1 MLIGSSLGRQLA
13 PYMKGDKI
21 FSKGKIN
28 VGYVEE
34 CLLGTKRV
42 DMIILV
48 TGNDIFPSKLCMGHK
63 CLEICN
69 LDEIT
74 KTFNILLD
82 ILFMYTHEV
91 RIVEPPPRCKR
102 VTGHPNCTFWEDIEH
117 EDRFRVLISTDQGTK
132 RY

>member
-1 MLIGSSLGRQLA
+1 
-13 PYMKGDKI
+13 
-21 FSKGKIN
+21 
-28 VGYVEE
+28 
-34 CLLGTKRV
+34 
-42 DMIILV
+42 
-48 TGNDIFPSKLCMGHK
+48 MGHK

-91 RIVEPPPRCKR
+91 RIVEPPPRCKC

-117 EDRFRVLISTDQGTK
+117 EDRFRVLINRLKNYQIKEK
-132 RY
+132 RDTRCSQQQVLDESIE